1 MNTTLQLI
9 LSIVVVL
16 LALVL
21 TVLVLVQNSKSE
33 GLDAMVGG
41 AAETF
46 VPDITGKRVMQVRA
60 ERCGNRITLTVTGG
74 SFTIDAEDDALHSN
88 TDLTVTGGSFC
99 VASGDDAL
107 HADAALLI
115 TGGALDITKSYEGL
129 EATEEDI
136 GKALAVI
143 CRHNNITMDEL
154 KEQYDA
160 TLEQAV
166 INSVLTGKVM
176 QLIRAAAVVEE

>member
-46 VPDITGKRVMQVRA
+46 FGKNKAR
-60 ERCGNRITLTVTGG
+60 
-74 SFTIDAEDDALHSN
+74 S
-88 TDLTVTGGSFC
+88 
-99 VASGDDAL
+99 
-107 HADAALLI
+107 
-115 TGGALDITKSYEGL
+115 L
-129 EATEEDI
+129 EAKLQKMT
-136 GKALAVI
+136 VI
-143 CRHNNITMDEL
+143 C
-154 KEQYDA
+154 
-160 TLEQAV
+160 AV
-166 INSVLTGKVM
+166 CFFVLTGV
-176 QLIRAAAVVEE
+176 LAIFA

>member
-46 VPDITGKRVMQVRA
+46 FGKNKAR
-60 ERCGNRITLTVTGG
+60 
-74 SFTIDAEDDALHSN
+74 S
-88 TDLTVTGGSFC
+88 
-99 VASGDDAL
+99 
-107 HADAALLI
+107 
-115 TGGALDITKSYEGL
+115 L
-129 EATEEDI
+129 EAKLQKVTI
-136 GKALAVI
+136 GVSIAFFALTAVLAI
-143 CRHNNITMDEL
+143 F
-154 KEQYDA
+154 
-160 TLEQAV
+160 
-166 INSVLTGKVM
+166 G
-176 QLIRAAAVVEE
+176 